1 MKRIGAGLLGLALLA
16 ACGVDGPPVRPTLGA
31 TLSAGSGGVHT
42 TVRTGARVGNVN
54 VGVGV
59 GL

>member
-1 MKRIGAGLLGLALLA
+1 MKRIGLGVIGLLVLA
-16 ACGVDGPPVRPTLGA
+16 ACGVEGPPLRPSVGA
-31 TLSAGSGGVHT
+31 TISAGSGGVHT
-42 TVRTGARVGNVN
+42 SVRTGARVGNVN

>member
-1 MKRIGAGLLGLALLA
+1 MTRIGLGLLGLALLA
-16 ACGVDGPPVRPTLGA
+16 ACGVDGPPVRPSVGA
-31 TLSAGSGGVHT
+31 TISAGSGGVYT
-42 TVRTGARVGNVN
+42 SMYTGAQVGGVN